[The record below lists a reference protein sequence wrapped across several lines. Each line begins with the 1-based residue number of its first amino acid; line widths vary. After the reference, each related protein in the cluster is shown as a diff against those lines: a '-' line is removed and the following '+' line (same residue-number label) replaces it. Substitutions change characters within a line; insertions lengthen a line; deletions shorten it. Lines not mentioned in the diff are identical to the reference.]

1 MIEFDDVSFAYR
13 APAEG
18 AGAPEGVR
26 GIDLRVEAGRC
37 VLVCGASGC
46 GKTTVTRLANG
57 LAPSFFPGTLEGR
70 VLVDGRDVADLES
83 WEVAACVGSVFQN
96 RARSSST
103 WIPRARWRF
112 RWRAWRG
119 PRSAYASART
129 IPSASW
135 GWRSWPTAASFRCRA
150 ARSSASRTPARG
162 RPIRRT
168 SCWTSRRRTWTKRP
182 SRRCR
187 RYLLDAK
194 AQGAAVLVAEH
205 RLWWLADVADEVVV
219 MEEGRIARRF
229 DGATFRALP
238 SSEVRDLGLR
248 VRALADERARERRA
262 PGDAREPRAPL
273 VRLRGVHASYGKR
286 EVLHGV
292 DLDLREGEV
301 AALVGANGAG
311 KSTLCRTIV
320 GLHRESAGTTTIDG
334 EPAGPKQRLRA
345 CSMVFQDVNYQLFA
359 DSVRTEVSFGLTDA
373 EAPDAARVDEVL
385 DGLGLAAYAER
396 HPATLSGGQKQRLA
410 VAACIATGKR
420 LLVFDEPT
428 SGLDLGSMRT
438 VAALVRR
445 LADEGRAVLVVT
457 HDLEF
462 IGQACD
468 KAVRVEAGRIAAEA
482 VVEGDLQAVR
492 ELLAK
497 G

>member
-96 RARSSST
+96 PRTQFFNVDSTGEVAFSLESMAWPEERIRERTHDTIRQLGLEELADRSIFSLSGGEKQR
-103 WIPRARWRF
+103 I
-112 RWRAWRG
+112 
-119 PRSAYASART
+119 AYAS
-129 IPSASW
+129 SW
-135 GWRSWPTAASFRCRA
+135 APHPANLVLDEPTSNLDEAAIA
-150 ARSSASRTPARG
+150 AL
-162 RPIRRT
+162 
-168 SCWTSRRRTWTKRP
+168 
-182 SRRCR
+182 R

-238 SSEVRDLGLR
+238 
-248 VRALADERARERRA
+248 DERARERRA

>member
-1 MIEFDDVSFAYR
+1 MRARVRRVS
-13 APAEG
+13 
-18 AGAPEGVR
+18 
-26 GIDLRVEAGRC
+26 
-37 VLVCGASGC
+37 C

-96 RARSSST
+96 PRTQFFNVDSTGEVAFSLESMAWPEERIRERTHDTIRQLGLEELADRSIFSLSGGEKQR
-103 WIPRARWRF
+103 I
-112 RWRAWRG
+112 
-119 PRSAYASART
+119 AYAS
-129 IPSASW
+129 SW
-135 GWRSWPTAASFRCRA
+135 APHPANLVLDEPTSNLDEAAIA
-150 ARSSASRTPARG
+150 AL
-162 RPIRRT
+162 
-168 SCWTSRRRTWTKRP
+168 
-182 SRRCR
+182 R

>member
-18 AGAPEGVR
+18 AGAPEGGR
-26 GIDLRVEAGRC
+26 GIDLRVE
-37 VLVCGASGC
+37 
-46 GKTTVTRLANG
+46 
-57 LAPSFFPGTLEGR
+57 APSFFPGTLEGR

-96 RARSSST
+96 PRTQFFNVDSTGEVAFSLESMAWPEERIRERTHDTIRQLGLEELADRSIFSLSGGEKQR
-103 WIPRARWRF
+103 I
-112 RWRAWRG
+112 
-119 PRSAYASART
+119 AYAS
-129 IPSASW
+129 SW
-135 GWRSWPTAASFRCRA
+135 APHPANLVLDEPTSNLDEAAIA
-150 ARSSASRTPARG
+150 AL
-162 RPIRRT
+162 
-168 SCWTSRRRTWTKRP
+168 
-182 SRRCR
+182 R

-238 SSEVRDLGLR
+238 SSEVRDL
-248 VRALADERARERRA
+248 
-262 PGDAREPRAPL
+262 EPRAPL

-482 VVEGDLQAVR
+482 VVEGDLQAGR

>member
-96 RARSSST
+96 PRTQFFNVDSTGEVAFSLESMAWPEERIRERTHDTIRQLGLEELADRSIFSLSGGEKQR
-103 WIPRARWRF
+103 I
-112 RWRAWRG
+112 
-119 PRSAYASART
+119 AYAS
-129 IPSASW
+129 SW
-135 GWRSWPTAASFRCRA
+135 APHPANLVLDEPTSNLDEAAIA
-150 ARSSASRTPARG
+150 AL
-162 RPIRRT
+162 
-168 SCWTSRRRTWTKRP
+168 
-182 SRRCR
+182 R

-359 DSVRTEVSFGLTDA
+359 TA
-373 EAPDAARVDEVL
+373 CAP
-385 DGLGLAAYAER
+385 
-396 HPATLSGGQKQRLA
+396 K
-410 VAACIATGKR
+410 
-420 LLVFDEPT
+420 
-428 SGLDLGSMRT
+428 
-438 VAALVRR
+438 
-445 LADEGRAVLVVT
+445 
-457 HDLEF
+457 
-462 IGQACD
+462 
-468 KAVRVEAGRIAAEA
+468 
-482 VVEGDLQAVR
+482 
-492 ELLAK
+492 
-497 G
+497 

>member
-96 RARSSST
+96 PRTQFFNVDSTGEVAFSLESMAWPEERIRERTHDTIRQLGLEELADRSIFSLSGGEKQR
-103 WIPRARWRF
+103 I
-112 RWRAWRG
+112 
-119 PRSAYASART
+119 AYAS
-129 IPSASW
+129 SW
-135 GWRSWPTAASFRCRA
+135 APHPANLVLDEPTSNLDEAAIA
-150 ARSSASRTPARG
+150 AL
-162 RPIRRT
+162 
-168 SCWTSRRRTWTKRP
+168 
-182 SRRCR
+182 R

-205 RLWWLADVADEVVV
+205 RLWW
-219 MEEGRIARRF
+219 RF

>member
-1 MIEFDDVSFAYR
+1 
-13 APAEG
+13 
-18 AGAPEGVR
+18 
-26 GIDLRVEAGRC
+26 
-37 VLVCGASGC
+37 
-46 GKTTVTRLANG
+46 
-57 LAPSFFPGTLEGR
+57 
-70 VLVDGRDVADLES
+70 
-83 WEVAACVGSVFQN
+83 
-96 RARSSST
+96 
-103 WIPRARWRF
+103 
-112 RWRAWRG
+112 
-119 PRSAYASART
+119 
-129 IPSASW
+129 
-135 GWRSWPTAASFRCRA
+135 
-150 ARSSASRTPARG
+150 
-162 RPIRRT
+162 
-168 SCWTSRRRTWTKRP
+168 
-182 SRRCR
+182 
-187 RYLLDAK
+187 
-194 AQGAAVLVAEH
+194 
-205 RLWWLADVADEVVV
+205 

-428 SGLDLGSMRT
+428 SGLDPVMQQVFIDYVLWEKGRGKT
-438 VAALVRR
+438 VFLSSHLFNEVDATCDRIAIIKDGRIVSQFESNEFHQRGDRFYQVSFATVDAYQAFAALPYEFAARSPERR
-445 LADEGRAVLVVT
+445 RAKVHVNDAQVNRLIADLADADVADFEEIPFT
-457 HDLEF
+457 LEDYF
-462 IGQACD
+462 MQFYREDRQFGE
-468 KAVRVEAGRIAAEA
+468 VR
-482 VVEGDLQAVR
+482 
-492 ELLAK
+492 
-497 G
+497 

>member
-1 MIEFDDVSFAYR
+1 M
-13 APAEG
+13 
-18 AGAPEGVR
+18 
-26 GIDLRVEAGRC
+26 
-37 VLVCGASGC
+37 
-46 GKTTVTRLANG
+46 
-57 LAPSFFPGTLEGR
+57 
-70 VLVDGRDVADLES
+70 DGRDVADLES

-96 RARSSST
+96 PRTQFFNVDSTGEVAFSLESMAWPEERIRERTHDTIRQLGLEELADRSIFSLSGGEKQR
-103 WIPRARWRF
+103 I
-112 RWRAWRG
+112 
-119 PRSAYASART
+119 AYAS
-129 IPSASW
+129 SW
-135 GWRSWPTAASFRCRA
+135 APHPANLVLDEPTSNLDEAAIA
-150 ARSSASRTPARG
+150 AL
-162 RPIRRT
+162 
-168 SCWTSRRRTWTKRP
+168 
-182 SRRCR
+182 R

-219 MEEGRIARRF
+219 MEEGASRGASTARRF
-229 DGATFRALP
+229 GAAVVGSARPGAGCALWPTSGRA
-238 SSEVRDLGLR
+238 SG
-248 VRALADERARERRA
+248 ERRA
-262 PGDAREPRAPL
+262 MLREPQPL

>member
-26 GIDLRVEAGRC
+26 GINLRVEAGRC

-96 RARSSST
+96 PRTQFFNVDSTGEVAFSLESMAWPEERIRERTHDTIRQLGLEELADRSIFSLSGGEKQR
-103 WIPRARWRF
+103 I
-112 RWRAWRG
+112 
-119 PRSAYASART
+119 AYAS
-129 IPSASW
+129 SW
-135 GWRSWPTAASFRCRA
+135 APHPANLVLDEPTSNLDEAAIA
-150 ARSSASRTPARG
+150 AL
-162 RPIRRT
+162 
-168 SCWTSRRRTWTKRP
+168 
-182 SRRCR
+182 R

>member
-96 RARSSST
+96 PRTQFFNVDSTGEVAFSLESMAWPEERIRERTHDTIRQLGLEELADRSIFSLSGGEKQR
-103 WIPRARWRF
+103 I
-112 RWRAWRG
+112 
-119 PRSAYASART
+119 AYAS
-129 IPSASW
+129 SW
-135 GWRSWPTAASFRCRA
+135 APHPANLVLDEPTSNLDEAAIA
-150 ARSSASRTPARG
+150 AL
-162 RPIRRT
+162 
-168 SCWTSRRRTWTKRP
+168 
-182 SRRCR
+182 R

-334 EPAGPKQRLRA
+334 EPAGPTTPARLLDGVPGRELPAVRRQRAHRSELRA
-345 CSMVFQDVNYQLFA
+345 DGRWRRQ
-359 DSVRTEVSFGLTDA
+359 
-373 EAPDAARVDEVL
+373 PAARVDEVL

-396 HPATLSGGQKQRLA
+396 HPPSAVGRPEAAPRRGGLHRHRQAPPR
-410 VAACIATGKR
+410 
-420 LLVFDEPT
+420 
-428 SGLDLGSMRT
+428 
-438 VAALVRR
+438 VRR
-445 LADEGRAVLVVT
+445 AHERARPGQHAHGGGARAPVGRRGPRRARG
-457 HDLEF
+457 HP
-462 IGQACD
+462 
-468 KAVRVEAGRIAAEA
+468 
-482 VVEGDLQAVR
+482 
-492 ELLAK
+492 
-497 G
+497 

>member
-1 MIEFDDVSFAYR
+1 M
-13 APAEG
+13 
-18 AGAPEGVR
+18 
-26 GIDLRVEAGRC
+26 
-37 VLVCGASGC
+37 LVCGASGC

-96 RARSSST
+96 PRTQFFNVDSTGEVAFSLESMAWPEERIRERTHDTIRQLGLEELADRSIFSLSGGEKQR
-103 WIPRARWRF
+103 I
-112 RWRAWRG
+112 
-119 PRSAYASART
+119 AYAS
-129 IPSASW
+129 SW
-135 GWRSWPTAASFRCRA
+135 APHPANLVLDEPTSNLDEAAIA
-150 ARSSASRTPARG
+150 AL
-162 RPIRRT
+162 
-168 SCWTSRRRTWTKRP
+168 
-182 SRRCR
+182 R

-238 SSEVRDLGLR
+238 SSEVRDLGL
-248 VRALADERARERRA
+248 
-262 PGDAREPRAPL
+262 REPRAPL

>member
-1 MIEFDDVSFAYR
+1 MSIMDFSGKKFLVI
-13 APAEG
+13 G
-18 AGAPEGVR
+18 AG
-26 GIDLRVEAGRC
+26 ISGR
-37 VLVCGASGC
+37 
-46 GKTTVTRLANG
+46 
-57 LAPSFFPGTLEGR
+57 
-70 VLVDGRDVADLES
+70 
-83 WEVAACVGSVFQN
+83 
-96 RARSSST
+96 
-103 WIPRARWRF
+103 
-112 RWRAWRG
+112 
-119 PRSAYASART
+119 
-129 IPSASW
+129 
-135 GWRSWPTAASFRCRA
+135 AAS
-150 ARSSASRTPARG
+150 
-162 RPIRRT
+162 
-168 SCWTSRRRTWTKRP
+168 
-182 SRRCR
+182 
-187 RYLLDAK
+187 L
-194 AQGAAVLVAEH
+194 
-205 RLWWLADVADEVVV
+205 
-219 MEEGRIARRF
+219 
-229 DGATFRALP
+229 
-238 SSEVRDLGLR
+238 
-248 VRALADERARERRA
+248 ALADHGGTVVLNDMKAIDVSEK
-262 PGDAREPRAPL
+262 PWPDL
-273 VRLRGVHASYGKR
+273 AS
-286 EVLHGV
+286 HGV
-292 DLDLREGEV
+292 KLVFGSQETSLLDGMDVVVPSPVISPEIPIMKAAAAKGLPIWSEVEV
-301 AALVGANGAG
+301 ACRVTDADIIGITGTNG
-311 KSTLCRTIV
+311 K
-320 GLHRESAGTTTIDG
+320 TTTIDG

>member
-96 RARSSST
+96 PRTQFFNVDSTGEVAFSLESMAWPEERIRERTHDTIRQLGLEELADRSIFSLSGGEKQR
-103 WIPRARWRF
+103 I
-112 RWRAWRG
+112 
-119 PRSAYASART
+119 AYAS
-129 IPSASW
+129 SW
-135 GWRSWPTAASFRCRA
+135 APHPANLVLDEPTSNLDEAAIA
-150 ARSSASRTPARG
+150 AL
-162 RPIRRT
+162 
-168 SCWTSRRRTWTKRP
+168 
-182 SRRCR
+182 R

-238 SSEVRDLGLR
+238 SSEVRDLG
-248 VRALADERARERRA
+248 
-262 PGDAREPRAPL
+262 PL

>member
-96 RARSSST
+96 PRTQFFNVDSTGEVAFSLESMAWPEERIRERTHDTIRQLGLEELADRSIFSLSGGEKQR
-103 WIPRARWRF
+103 I
-112 RWRAWRG
+112 
-119 PRSAYASART
+119 AYAS
-129 IPSASW
+129 SW
-135 GWRSWPTAASFRCRA
+135 APHPANLVLDEPTSNLDEAAIA
-150 ARSSASRTPARG
+150 AL
-162 RPIRRT
+162 
-168 SCWTSRRRTWTKRP
+168 
-182 SRRCR
+182 R

-194 AQGAAVLVAEH
+194 AQGAAVLVTEL

-219 MEEGRIARRF
+219 MEEGRLARRF

-238 SSEVRDLGLR
+238 SSEVRDLG
-248 VRALADERARERRA
+248 
-262 PGDAREPRAPL
+262 PRAPL

>member
-1 MIEFDDVSFAYR
+1 MTFDYANNGLSQTLTVSVPEGSYTADTL
-13 APAEG
+13 AAAIQASIDGQIG
-18 AGAPEGVR
+18 AGQLEVGVSSGKLSITAKVVGGDQR
-26 GIDLRVEAGRC
+26 MGNFSGR
-37 VLVCGASGC
+37 L
-46 GKTTVTRLANG
+46 
-57 LAPSFFPGTLEGR
+57 F
-70 VLVDGRDVADLES
+70 
-83 WEVAACVGSVFQN
+83 N
-96 RARSSST
+96 R
-103 WIPRARWRF
+103 
-112 RWRAWRG
+112 
-119 PRSAYASART
+119 
-129 IPSASW
+129 
-135 GWRSWPTAASFRCRA
+135 
-150 ARSSASRTPARG
+150 
-162 RPIRRT
+162 
-168 SCWTSRRRTWTKRP
+168 
-182 SRRCR
+182 
-187 RYLLDAK
+187 
-194 AQGAAVLVAEH
+194 
-205 RLWWLADVADEVVV
+205 
-219 MEEGRIARRF
+219 
-229 DGATFRALP
+229 
-238 SSEVRDLGLR
+238 
-248 VRALADERARERRA
+248 
-262 PGDAREPRAPL
+262 
-273 VRLRGVHASYGKR
+273 
-286 EVLHGV
+286 
-292 DLDLREGEV
+292 
-301 AALVGANGAG
+301 
-311 KSTLCRTIV
+311 
-320 GLHRESAGTTTIDG
+320 
-334 EPAGPKQRLRA
+334 
-345 CSMVFQDVNYQLFA
+345 VFQDVNYQLFA

>member
-1 MIEFDDVSFAYR
+1 METIVST
-13 APAEG
+13 EG
-18 AGAPEGVR
+18 LSKEYGGVF
-26 GIDLRVEAGRC
+26 RV
-37 VLVCGASGC
+37 
-46 GKTTVTRLANG
+46 K
-57 LAPSFFPGTLEGR
+57 
-70 VLVDGRDVADLES
+70 
-83 WEVAACVGSVFQN
+83 
-96 RARSSST
+96 
-103 WIPRARWRF
+103 
-112 RWRAWRG
+112 
-119 PRSAYASART
+119 
-129 IPSASW
+129 
-135 GWRSWPTAASFRCRA
+135 
-150 ARSSASRTPARG
+150 
-162 RPIRRT
+162 
-168 SCWTSRRRTWTKRP
+168 
-182 SRRCR
+182 
-187 RYLLDAK
+187 
-194 AQGAAVLVAEH
+194 H
-205 RLWWLADVADEVVV
+205 
-219 MEEGRIARRF
+219 
-229 DGATFRALP
+229 
-238 SSEVRDLGLR
+238 
-248 VRALADERARERRA
+248 
-262 PGDAREPRAPL
+262 
-273 VRLRGVHASYGKR
+273 
-286 EVLHGV
+286 V
-292 DLDLREGEV
+292 DLQIREGEV
-301 AALVGANGAG
+301 YGFLGPNGAG

-359 DSVRTEVSFGLTDA
+359 DSVRTAVSFGLTDA
-373 EAPDAARVDEVL
+373 EAPDAARVDAVL